1 MISKQSTSFGDFQEG
16 EVILINKPYTWS
28 SFDIVRKLKYALK
41 HNLGIK
47 KIKVGHAGTL
57 DPLATGLMIVC
68 TGKETKNIES
78 YQSQVKEY
86 ITTIKLGATTP
97 TFDLESEVDKEY
109 PYEHITLEM
118 VEETLTKFTGS
129 IFQTPP
135 IHSAVKVNGKRAY
148 ELARKGKEVKLKAK
162 SLVIDEFEILD
173 FTLPEL
179 KLRIVC
185 SKGTYIRALA
195 RDIAE
200 DLKSG
205 GHLITLHRS
214 KIGEYNNDSAIEVDD
229 LIGLLGEDN

>member
-1 MISKQSTSFGDFQEG
+1 MISKQSTSFSDFQEG

-78 YQSQVKEY
+78 YQAQIKEY

-97 TFDLESEVDKEY
+97 TFDLESKVDKEY
-109 PYEHITLEM
+109 PYEHITQEM
-118 VEETLTKFTGS
+118 VEETLKKFTGS
-129 IFQTPP
+129 ILQTPP
-135 IHSAVKVNGKRAY
+135 IDSAVKVNGKRAY

-229 LIGLLGEDN
+229 LINLLT

>member
-1 MISKQSTSFGDFQEG
+1 MISKQSTSFSDFQEG

-78 YQSQVKEY
+78 YQAQIKEY
-86 ITTIKLGATTP
+86 ITTIKLGSTTP

-109 PYEHITLEM
+109 PYEHITQEM
-118 VEETLTKFTGS
+118 VEETLKKFTGS
-129 IFQTPP
+129 ILQTPP

-229 LIGLLGEDN
+229 LIGLLT

>member
-1 MISKQSTSFGDFQEG
+1 MISKESTSFDNFQEG

-86 ITTIKLGATTP
+86 ITTIKLGETTP

-118 VEETLTKFTGS
+118 VEETLKKFTGS

-162 SLVIDEFEILD
+162 SLVIDEFEIMD
-173 FTLPEL
+173 FKLPEL

-229 LIGLLGEDN
+229 LIDLLGEDN

>member
-1 MISKQSTSFGDFQEG
+1 MISKQSTSFSDFQEG

-78 YQSQVKEY
+78 YQAQIKEY
-86 ITTIKLGATTP
+86 ITTIKLGSTTP

-109 PYEHITLEM
+109 PYEHITQEM
-118 VEETLTKFTGS
+118 VEETLKKFTGS
-129 IFQTPP
+129 ILQTPP

-229 LIGLLGEDN
+229 LINLLT